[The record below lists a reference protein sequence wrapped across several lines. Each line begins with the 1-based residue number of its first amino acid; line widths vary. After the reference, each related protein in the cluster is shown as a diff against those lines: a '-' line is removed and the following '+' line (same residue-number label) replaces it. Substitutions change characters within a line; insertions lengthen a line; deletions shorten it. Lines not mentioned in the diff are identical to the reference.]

1 MVLSIISR
9 DTAGYYLILSISII
23 ITALGGIGLILYI
36 IMIFSSLRETGKPEL
51 FIKGWY
57 QITKNVD
64 IVLIL
69 GLLFRAFILQPFIV
83 DGSSMEPNYHNN
95 EYILVDQ
102 ITYRFRGPAHSEVII
117 FKPPENT
124 AADYIKRVIAVPGET
139 VVIENNQVSVNGHIL
154 SEPYL
159 ATPTSTE
166 TNENIFRRTMKPDE
180 YFVMGDN
187 REHSS
192 DSRDWGVVPRENIV
206 GRAWLAVFPV
216 SNFGFVDNSKVNI
229 YESSPPPKSVL
240 VI

>member
-23 ITALGGIGLILYI
+23 ITALGVIGLILYI
-36 IMIFSSLRETGKPEL
+36 IMIFSSLRKTGKPEL

-57 QITKNVD
+57 QVTKNVD

-83 DGSSMEPNYHNN
+83 DGNSMEPNYHNN

-102 ITYRFRGPAHSEVII
+102 ITYRFREPAHGEVII

-124 AADYIKRVIAVPGET
+124 ATDYIKRIIAVPGET
-139 VVIENNQVSVNGHIL
+139 VVIENNQVSINGHIL
-154 SEPYL
+154 TESYL
-159 ATPTSTE
+159 ETPSSTK
-166 TNENIFRRTMKPDE
+166 TNKNIFRRTIKPGE
-180 YFVMGDN
+180 YFAMGDN

-192 DSRDWGVVPRENIV
+192 DSRDWGVVPRENII
-206 GRAWLAVFPV
+206 GRAWLAVFPFN
-216 SNFGFVDNSKVNI
+216 NFGFVKNPALNI
-229 YESSPPPKSVL
+229 
-240 VI
+240 